1 VSIAPVVAAQPVAPE
16 STPVPVP
23 GKSDI
28 LMVVLG
34 TVVILITVII
44 GISVLQIKRPH
55 SRGK

>member
-1 VSIAPVVAAQPVAPE
+1 MWWGEVLHKN
-16 STPVPVP
+16 
-23 GKSDI
+23 GL

-34 TVVILITVII
+34 AASILITIFI